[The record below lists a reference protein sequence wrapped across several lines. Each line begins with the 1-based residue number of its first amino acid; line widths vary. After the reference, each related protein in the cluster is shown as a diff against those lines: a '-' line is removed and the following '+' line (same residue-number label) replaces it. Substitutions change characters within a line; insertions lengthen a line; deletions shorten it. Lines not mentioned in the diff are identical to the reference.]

1 MMNERLNKTSAT
13 KQKSSNKNQ
22 LTKKPYRIERMDRM
36 EGERFKEQ
44 AESKAGAPAAATTD

>member
-1 MMNERLNKTSAT
+1 MNERLNKTSAT